1 MTLRVNWAKG
11 RTSQSGCRTDV
22 IMDEKILVLDD
33 EPGITLLC
41 TRLLKRAGYDVVAFT
56 EASPAYEFLQTHRV
70 DLLLV
75 DIRMPDADG
84 FEVIS
89 HAKHWQPDIAVL
101 VMTGFGTVETAI
113 QALRQGV
120 DGLLLK
126 PFEQGSELVDTVK
139 QAFIDSERKRDA
151 ARIQA
156 LRPLF
161 NVTESLL
168 FETRPDQLLE
178 LIKKAV
184 QGHLRCAH
192 VGYYQI
198 EDNKKLY
205 LLSGTGNTPDAS
217 RSKANASFLKKIEN
231 LDSPLMMNTSGSGAK
246 EFGLQLQKLDLGAA
260 MFVPVKRLNA
270 NSVIFAGR
278 DPDEP
283 PFREADL
290 EMFSILSN
298 QAAIALENAR
308 LYTELREY
316 VNQVEE
322 SQQALLRAEK
332 MATAGRLSVS
342 IAHEINNPL
351 QSVQNCLHLAGRKD
365 LSEEQRTEYFE
376 LAKTELN
383 RLMSTVQRML
393 DFYRPGAVSPTEVDL
408 KSLILYVLNLMSK
421 QLEKQKVQ
429 VHLGVPDKLPKII
442 AVGSQ
447 IQQVFINLILNSF
460 DAMPEGGEL
469 QISGR
474 AARGGVELLFQ
485 DNGPG
490 IAVGSL
496 SHIFEPFFSTKDG
509 GTGLGL
515 TVSYNIITAHGGTLE
530 LDSSNGPGACFRI
543 YLPIGGE

>member
-1 MTLRVNWAKG
+1 MVRERISL
-11 RTSQSGCRTDV
+11 SGCHVDV

-41 TRLLKRAGYDVVAFT
+41 MRLLERAGYKVVVFT
-56 EASPAYEFLQTHRV
+56 EAAPAYEHLQTHQV
-70 DLLLV
+70 NLLLV

-84 FEVIS
+84 FEVIA
-89 HAKHWQPDIAVL
+89 HAKQLQPDIAVL

-126 PFEQGSELVDTVK
+126 PFEHGSELVDTVK
-139 QAFIDSERKRDA
+139 QVFIDSERKRDA

-168 FETRPDQLLE
+168 SETRPEQLLE
-178 LIKKAV
+178 LIKKAI

-198 EDNKKLY
+198 GNDQKIQ
-205 LLSGTGNTPDAS
+205 LLSGTDNAPGS
-217 RSKANASFLKKIEN
+217 VRSKSTVSFLKKIES
-231 LDSPLMMNTSGSGAK
+231 LDSSLLMNSSGSGAK
-246 EFGLQLQKLDLGAA
+246 EFGPQLQKLNLGAA
-260 MFVPVKRLNA
+260 MFVPVKRLNT

-278 DPDEP
+278 DQNEP

-298 QAAIALENAR
+298 QAAVALENAR

-316 VNQVEE
+316 VKQVEE

-342 IAHEINNPL
+342 IAHEVNNPL
-351 QSVQNCLHLAGRKD
+351 QSVQNCLHLAGRQD

-408 KSLILYVLNLMSK
+408 QDLFEYVLNLMSK
-421 QLEKQKVQ
+421 QLEKQNVQ
-429 VHLGVPDKLPKII
+429 IQLVIPDNLPKIT

-447 IQQVFINLILNSF
+447 IQQVLINLILNSF
-460 DAMPEGGEL
+460 DAMPEGGVL
-469 QISGR
+469 KINTR
-474 AARGGVELLFQ
+474 AARGGIEILIQ
-485 DNGPG
+485 DDGPG
-490 IAVGSL
+490 IVVGSL
-496 SHIFEPFFSTKDG
+496 AHIFEPFYSTKDG

-530 LDSSNGPGACFRI
+530 FVSNNSPGACFRI
-543 YLPIGGE
+543 YLPIGGK

>member
-1 MTLRVNWAKG
+1 
-11 RTSQSGCRTDV
+11 
-22 IMDEKILVLDD
+22 MDKHILVLDD
-33 EPGITLLC
+33 EEGITLLC
-41 TRLLKRAGYDVVAFT
+41 SRLLKRAGYDVVAFT
-56 EASPAYEFLQTHRV
+56 EAPPAYKHLRDNHV

-75 DIRMPDADG
+75 DIRMPDVDG
-84 FEVIS
+84 FEAIS
-89 HAKHWQPDIAVL
+89 HARQLQPDIAVL

-139 QAFIDSERKRDA
+139 QAFLDSEKKRDA

-168 FETRPDQLLE
+168 TETHPTQLLE

-184 QGHLRCAH
+184 EGHLRCKH

-198 EDNKKLY
+198 EDDQEIC
-205 LLSGTGNTPDAS
+205 LLSGNGSIPDPKLNEDANWLKSVIEAETPLLINVS
-217 RSKANASFLKKIEN
+217 GPGEKEHQSQLKRRN
-231 LDSPLMMNTSGSGAK
+231 LEAAMYAPVRRLNINSLLFVGR
-246 EFGLQLQKLDLGAA
+246 DLGET
-260 MFVPVKRLNA
+260 
-270 NSVIFAGR
+270 S
-278 DPDEP
+278 
-283 PFREADL
+283 FREADL
-290 EMFSILSN
+290 EMFLILSN

-308 LYTELREY
+308 LYAELREY
-316 VNQVEE
+316 VKQVEE
-322 SQQALLRAEK
+322 SQQALLQAEK

-342 IAHEINNPL
+342 IAHEVNNPL
-351 QSVQNCLHLAGRKD
+351 QAVQNCLHLAGRED
-365 LSEEQRTEYFE
+365 LSEDQRSEYFE

-393 DFYRPGAVSPTEVDL
+393 DFYRPGAVSPSEIDL
-408 KSLILYVLNLMSK
+408 HDILEHVLNLMAQ
-421 QLEKQKVQ
+421 QLEKQEVKIWVDI
-429 VHLGVPDKLPKII
+429 PDDLPVIY

-447 IQQVFINLILNSF
+447 IQQVIINLILNAF
-460 DAMPEGGEL
+460 DAMPDGGD
-469 QISGR
+469 IRIIAS
-474 AARGGVELLFQ
+474 AAKGGIEILFQ

-490 IAVGSL
+490 IPDDQV

-515 TVSYNIITAHGGTLE
+515 TVSYNIVTAHGGTLE
-530 LDSSNGPGACFRI
+530 LASNNKPGACFRI
-543 YLPIGGE
+543 YLPIGGKQ